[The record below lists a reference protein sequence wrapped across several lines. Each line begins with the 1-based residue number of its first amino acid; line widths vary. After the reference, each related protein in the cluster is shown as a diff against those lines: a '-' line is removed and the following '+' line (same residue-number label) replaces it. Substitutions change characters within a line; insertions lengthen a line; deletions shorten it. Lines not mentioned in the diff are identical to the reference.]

1 VASYYDVV
9 ESSSAADLSGSVWYY
24 PEPYEAVSE
33 IAGRATFYAD
43 RFDINV
49 E

>member
-9 ESSSAADLSGSVWYY
+9 DGSGATDLAGSVWNY
-24 PEPYEAVSE
+24 PEPYEAASE
-33 IAGRATFYAD
+33 IAGRVAFYAD
-43 RFDINV
+43 RLDINV